1 LPIDERFKISHNT
14 NFNYSSIGEIRQ
26 HNTTNKPTMGKNKKI
41 KQSKAEYKAEL
52 AELNKNGGNSALPK
66 KAFFRQRAH
75 ANPFSDHALI

>member
-1 LPIDERFKISHNT
+1 LKFPTTPTSI
-14 NFNYSSIGEIRQ
+14 YS
-26 HNTTNKPTMGKNKKI
+26 PTSKNQATQYHSQADMGKNKKI